1 MTQISVPKRELLAG
15 YGASLLAAIAYGSV
29 AVIGRKVVS
38 DYAPPLVATS
48 FSLIFGTL
56 IVLAL
61 FHRQFASD
69 IAARATRRAWLFVAV
84 AGGSATWG
92 VTFWYLA
99 LNEAPV
105 VLVAP
110 LAGTYPMIAVVLA
123 RIFLQRLEKVTLQTF
138 AGAALVV
145 GGAILITLGVQ

>member
-69 IAARATRRAWLFVAV
+69 IAARAPKRAWLFVAV

-123 RIFLQRLEKVTLQTF
+123 RIFLKRLEKVTLQTF

>member
-69 IAARATRRAWLFVAV
+69 IAARAPKRAWLFVAV

-145 GGAILITLGVQ
+145 GGAILITLGVR

>member
-1 MTQISVPKRELLAG
+1 MTQLDVPRRDLLLG

-29 AVIGRKVVS
+29 AVVGRKIVN
-38 DYAPPLVATS
+38 DFAPPLVATS
-48 FSLIFGTL
+48 FSLIFGTI
-56 IVLAL
+56 IVFAL
-61 FHRQFASD
+61 FHRQFAID
-69 IAARATRRAWLFVAV
+69 IALKPPKRAWLFVAM

-92 VTFWYLA
+92 VTFWFFA

-110 LAGTYPMIAVVLA
+110 LAGTYPLIAVILA
-123 RIFLQRLEKVTLQTF
+123 RIFLKRLERVTWRMF

-145 GGAILITLGVQ
+145 GGAILITFGVQ

>member
-48 FSLIFGTL
+48 FSLIFGTI

-69 IAARATRRAWLFVAV
+69 IAARAPKRAWLFVAV

>member
-69 IAARATRRAWLFVAV
+69 IAARAPKRAWLFVAV

-123 RIFLQRLEKVTLQTF
+123 RIFLKRLEKVTLQTF

-145 GGAILITLGVQ
+145 GGAILITLGVR

>member
-48 FSLIFGTL
+48 FSLIFGTI

-69 IAARATRRAWLFVAV
+69 IAARAPKRAWLFVAV

-123 RIFLQRLEKVTLQTF
+123 RIFLKRLEKVTLQTF

-145 GGAILITLGVQ
+145 GGAILITLGVR

>member
-1 MTQISVPKRELLAG
+1 MIQIGVPRRQLVLG

-29 AVIGRKVVS
+29 AVVGRKIVV
-38 DYAPPLVATS
+38 DFAPPLVATS
-48 FSLIFGTL
+48 FSMIFGTIIL
-56 IVLAL
+56 LAL

-69 IAARATRRAWLFVAV
+69 IAAKPPKRAWLFVAI

-92 VTFWYLA
+92 VTFWFLA

-110 LAGTYPMIAVVLA
+110 LAATYPLIAVVVA
-123 RIFLQRLEKVTLQTF
+123 RIFLKRLEKVTWQTF
-138 AGAALVV
+138 AGAFLVV
-145 GGAILITLGVQ
+145 GGAILITLGVG

>member
-1 MTQISVPKRELLAG
+1 MIQVRTQRRQLILG

-29 AVIGRKVVS
+29 AVVGKKIVI
-38 DYAPPLVATS
+38 DFAPPLVATS
-48 FSLIFGTL
+48 FSMIFGTIIL
-56 IVLAL
+56 FVL

-69 IAARATRRAWLFVAV
+69 IAAKPPTRAWLFVAI

-92 VTFWYLA
+92 VTFWFLA

-110 LAGTYPMIAVVLA
+110 LAGTYPLIAVVLA
-123 RIFLQRLEKVTLQTF
+123 RIFLQRLERVTRQTF

-145 GGAILITLGVQ
+145 GGAVLITLGVQ

>member
-1 MTQISVPKRELLAG
+1 MTQVSAPRSQLLLG

-29 AVIGRKVVS
+29 AVVGRKIVT
-38 DYAPPLVATS
+38 DFAPPLVATS
-48 FSLIFGTL
+48 FSMIFGTMIL
-56 IVLAL
+56 FAL

-69 IAARATRRAWLFVAV
+69 IAAKTPKRAWLFVAL

-92 VTFWYLA
+92 VTFWFLA
-99 LNEAPV
+99 LKEAPV

-110 LAGTYPMIAVVLA
+110 LAGTYPLMAAVLA
-123 RIFLQRLEKVTLQTF
+123 SIFLRRLERVTWQTF

-145 GGAILITLGVQ
+145 GGAILITFGVQ

>member
-1 MTQISVPKRELLAG
+1 MTQLVVPKRDLLVG

-29 AVIGRKVVS
+29 AIIGRKIVS
-38 DYAPPLVATS
+38 DFAPPLVATS
-48 FSLIFGTL
+48 FSMIFGTM
-56 IVLAL
+56 IVFAL

-69 IAARATRRAWLFVAV
+69 IAARAPRRAWLFLAV

-92 VTFWYLA
+92 VTFWFLA

-110 LAGTYPMIAVVLA
+110 LTSTYPLIAVVLA
-123 RIFLQRLEKVTLQTF
+123 RIFLQRLERVTLQTF

-145 GGAILITLGVQ
+145 GGAIFITLGVQ